1 MYRENS
7 VNTLVCQKRANTT
20 MGHKMLLQEN
30 LKVLKEWRKLLSR
43 GKIKDNLVA
52 YYTDTDKS
60 QLNRN
65 IQSSSVV
72 DLRTEPSKRSKMS
85 IWTSQSY
92 KRKRTQGLN
101 YTCLSCCKMSQYRFS
116 FSYCNFLI
124 IDKKKRRY
132 K

>member
-1 MYRENS
+1 
-7 VNTLVCQKRANTT
+7 

-30 LKVLKEWRKLLSR
+30 MKVLKEWRKLLSR

-60 QLNRN
+60 QLNRLCGGLKDRA
-65 IQSSSVV
+65 IKAIKDEHMDISE
-72 DLRTEPSKRSKMS
+72 LREKGNTRP
-85 IWTSQSY
+85 
-92 KRKRTQGLN
+92 

-116 FSYCNFLI
+116 FSYCNFLL
-124 IDKKKRRY
+124 IDKKRRY